1 MTTDLGDSG
10 EFWDFNENTN
20 YITIRASDGL
30 DYKVWNHGSESVK
43 KEVANTLAQVRKDIN
58 TILVHIMKNPQLWT
72 SKPIAFGVYHTFD
85 IHIPCLYYLLDS
97 IDKDTTE
104 TLNNKINSICFEM
117 DTLFNYQEMTPNKH
131 GILGLNKPKIIKTI
145 KVENENGKM
154 IDYEIAEK
162 RSMFLTIRDQKGNW
176 PIREYPKIL
185 DLVRHELTHT
195 TCNDVRWKPDNH
207 MPPYPTYHKMMRG
220 WAKEAGLKLS
230 N

>member
-1 MTTDLGDSG
+1 MP
-10 EFWDFNENTN
+10 EKKPFWDVEESVGFIKLKSNIDSLE
-20 YITIRASDGL
+20 
-30 DYKVWNHGSESVK
+30 YKVWETDSPGDDQK
-43 KEVANTLAQVRKDIN
+43 VADILGKIRKDIN
-58 TILVHIMKNPQLWT
+58 RLLIYLARNPELWIDKN
-72 SKPIAFGVYHTFD
+72 IAYGIFHTFD

-104 TLNNKINSICFEM
+104 TLNNKINDTCFQM
-117 DTLFNYQEMTPNKH
+117 GTLFNYQEMTPNKH

-176 PIREYPKIL
+176 PIKEYPKIL
-185 DLVRHELTHT
+185 DLVIHELTHT